1 MKYYIL
7 CMLIL
12 FSAVVSYAQKQDSLP
27 AAKTNTRIAPA
38 KIANPKL
45 VNQKLVQIQ
54 ATIKKLETILKEA
67 IAERDKL
74 KDQKDS
80 LSELNQE
87 DMLQLQQLMEKTS
100 QLEQMISNVMKA
112 AAEVQNSITKNL
124 KAS

>member
-1 MKYYIL
+1 MKNSFL
-7 CMLIL
+7 CMLL
-12 FSAVVSYAQKQDSLP
+12 FLTAGSYAQKLDSLR
-27 AAKTNTRIAPA
+27 AVKTNTRITPA

-54 ATIKKLETILKEA
+54 ASIKKLETLLKEA
-67 IAERDKL
+67 KAERDKL

-87 DMLQLQQLMEKTS
+87 DMLQLQQLIEKTS
-100 QLEQMISNVMKA
+100 QLEQMISNAMKA
-112 AAEVQNSITKNL
+112 AVEVQSSITKNL